1 MARLSG
7 FDIQISPH
15 ACITRSDQHSIYGI
29 VVRATHEELQRMYSM
44 DGVGV
49 FLPEAV
55 IVDTAAG
62 SLPALCYVPPAPGNQ
77 PADIDYLDRLLAAG
91 REHRFPAWYLARLDR
106 FRGADSAA

>member
-1 MARLSG
+1 
-7 FDIQISPH
+7 
-15 ACITRSDQHSIYGI
+15 
-29 VVRATHEELQRMYSM
+29 MYSM